1 MHSLVSRQGV
11 FVDAVE
17 VLSSLGS
24 KSQNEKK
31 KTKMKYY
38 TGNIV
43 ISLFFFFALAPAC

>member
-24 KSQNEKK
+24 KNQNGK
-31 KTKMKYY
+31 KTENEILYGKY
-38 TGNIV
+38 
-43 ISLFFFFALAPAC
+43 CH

>member
-17 VLSSLGS
+17 VLGSLGS

-31 KTKMKYY
+31 PKMKYY

-43 ISLFFFFALAPAC
+43 VSLFFFALAPAC

>member
-31 KTKMKYY
+31 KNENEILYGKY
-38 TGNIV
+38 
-43 ISLFFFFALAPAC
+43 CH